1 MAWRNGLCSF
11 RRVDFCVTCVHQA
24 RGTGVHKSST
34 RGLINYLPR
43 TNSSQVPLLAL
54 ALKSHN
60 FTRRAMWWRK
70 LVLDEIWSIRP
81 EVQSSF
87 ISTPFWSFVSYP
99 NLLLWNFLHSDMRL
113 LNTSICCITNL
124 KFSNYDKIK
133 IFWTLNTTLP
143 IAYVLLKL
151 L

>member
-1 MAWRNGLCSF
+1 MTNSLLKYRLCPFRLKQNETNRCGIWKSISEAPTRMAWRNGLCSF

-24 RGTGVHKSST
+24 RGTGVHKSNT

-43 TNSSQVPLLAL
+43 TNSSQVPLLAI

-60 FTRRAMWWRK
+60 FTRKAMWWRK
-70 LVLDEIWSIRP
+70 LILDEIWSIRP

-99 NLLLWNFLHSDMRL
+99 NLLLWNFLHSHVRL
-113 LNTSICCITNL
+113 
-124 KFSNYDKIK
+124 
-133 IFWTLNTTLP
+133 
-143 IAYVLLKL
+143 
-151 L
+151 